1 MLSLLIESGAEVNAS
16 DSDGQTP
23 LHYAALCEHLSIA
36 EALLAGGAD
45 ARLLSKGERVL
56 SSWVLTRGLAGPVD
70 SQTHDGV
77 VQVLRLLG
85 LHSYIACAH

>member
-45 ARLLSKGERVL
+45 ARLLSKGGESAQQL
-56 SSWVLTRGLAGPVD
+56 GPD
-70 SQTHDGV
+70 TWS
-77 VQVLRLLG
+77 
-85 LHSYIACAH
+85 CWP